1 MRRILLNVSLL
12 ALVAAPVAAH
22 AAVSLD
28 KITFTSAGTDGST
41 YSFIIPTYPTYPTDF
56 TVDTLDGTPTGIP
69 ADISLSALVT
79 VNGGPTTT
87 DVIRLLT
94 AEGGDGLYDV
104 TSNFNFADG
113 QTVGQPLFLL
123 GDNVLNPE
131 IATGPGTSFG
141 SIAGGPNQ
149 LFNYVSAPYET
160 AGAPTPEPSSL
171 ILLGTGA
178 VGLFGAFRRR
188 LVA

>member
-22 AAVSLD
+22 AVPLD
-28 KITFTSAGTDGST
+28 QITFTSTTDKST
-41 YSFIIPTYPTYPTDF
+41 YSFVIPTYPTAF
-56 TVDTLDGTPTGIP
+56 TVDTLDGTPTGTA
-69 ADISLSALVT
+69 ADIQLNAQVT
-79 VNGGPTTT
+79 VNGGPATT

-94 AEGGDGLYDV
+94 LEGGDGLFDV
-104 TSNFNFADG
+104 TSGVNFGDG
-113 QTVGQPLFLL
+113 LIAGLPLFLV
-123 GDNVLNPE
+123 GNSVISPQ
-131 IATGPGTSFG
+131 IATGMGTSTG
-141 SIAGGPNQ
+141 AITADSNQ
-149 LFNYVSAPYET
+149 LFNYVSAPYDT